1 MNLNQ
6 LWIFYHA
13 AKFKS
18 FSLAAKEL
26 FLTQPSISTQVN
38 SPFTSLRL
46 IPITR
51 IVERRDATE
60 REIRD
65 EKVRPIFPAGD
76 ERKARCGTPG
86 SGFN

>member
-6 LWIFYHA
+6 LWIFYHV

-26 FLTQPSISTQVN
+26 FLTQPSISTQVKL
-38 SPFTSLRL
+38 TSLRL

-51 IVERRDATE
+51 IVERRVATE

-65 EKVRPIFPAGD
+65 EKVRPISSAGY